1 MFKKKITIITTIISV
16 ILTMT
21 SCGNTASSEE
31 RTNTTISYSDSSIAE
46 EINTS
51 SDVSSIDEVDSTED
65 SSNMDSIDESS
76 ETDSSEDDSSEV
88 EKVTTT
94 VDDSS
99 KVEKTT
105 TTTTTKKTTTQPV
118 ETTTTQ
124 PVVTQAPITE
134 APKTTTTVKQ
144 TEAPKTTTQKPVV
157 TTKPAV
163 QTTKTTTKA
172 TTKSTTK
179 TTTKQTTK
187 VTSTQPTD
195 NKYMAAMKK
204 ISKVNA
210 HINKDFTES
219 DCALVREYLLNLVYK
234 KYPKSKAHNVKFIPY
249 FDKNGKLSYYDN
261 VLNNG
266 GSYNGAN
273 WQYYYG
279 IDEGQIQMF
288 IDDMTYLADAYM
300 YNFNG
305 EPCING
311 CTNWDIF
318 WMYRS
323 DGVVF
328 FSLAVF
334 I

>member
-31 RTNTTISYSDSSIAE
+31 RTNTTISYSDSSVAE
-46 EINTS
+46 EIDTS

-65 SSNMDSIDESS
+65 SSDVDSIDDSS

-134 APKTTTTVKQ
+134 APKTTTIVKQ

-219 DCALVREYLLNLVYK
+219 DCALVREYLINLVYK

-249 FDKNGKLSYYDN
+249 FDKNGNPIYDDDNTTQLKQRKPLKKGSPGLSRIRHLPKDLT
-261 VLNNG
+261 VPKKMRSWLLCHW
-266 GSYNGAN
+266 A
-273 WQYYYG
+273 
-279 IDEGQIQMF
+279 IP
-288 IDDMTYLADAYM
+288 
-300 YNFNG
+300 
-305 EPCING
+305 EPKACRPLRKSRPTRIPLP
-311 CTNWDIF
+311 TLF
-318 WMYRS
+318 
-323 DGVVF
+323 
-328 FSLAVF
+328 
-334 I
+334 

>member
-1 MFKKKITIITTIISV
+1 MNEKKSKYCARNLYSFVIFELKNAVKQFTNEKSCDKMVLSKKYMEVKTVSKKILAF
-16 ILTMT
+16 ILAACMT
-21 SCGNTASSEE
+21 LSMTACGG
-31 RTNTTISYSDSSIAE
+31 SDSSDAE
-46 EINTS
+46 TQSSSFSESESSESDDTS
-51 SDVSSIDEVDSTED
+51 SDE
-65 SSNMDSIDESS
+65 SSNESS
-76 ETDSSEDDSSEV
+76 ETESFEVDSSEDESSKET
-88 EKVTTT
+88 KKTTKKET
-94 VDDSS
+94 DDSS
-99 KVEKTT
+99 KV
-105 TTTTTKKTTTQPV
+105 TTTKTTAKAV
-118 ETTTTQ
+118 E
-124 PVVTQAPITE
+124 
-134 APKTTTTVKQ
+134 
-144 TEAPKTTTQKPVV
+144 TTTQKPVV

-195 NKYMAAMKK
+195 NKYMAAMKR

-219 DCALVREYLLNLVYK
+219 DCALVREYLIDLVYK

-249 FDKNGKLSYYDN
+249 FDKNGKPSYYDN

-279 IDEGQIQMF
+279 INEGQIQMF
-288 IDDMTYLADAYM
+288 IDDMTYLADVYM
-300 YNFNG
+300 YNFDG

-323 DGVVF
+323 DGAVR

-334 I
+334 

>member
-1 MFKKKITIITTIISV
+1 MV
-16 ILTMT
+16 
-21 SCGNTASSEE
+21 GA
-31 RTNTTISYSDSSIAE
+31 Y
-46 EINTS
+46 
-51 SDVSSIDEVDSTED
+51 
-65 SSNMDSIDESS
+65 DESS
-76 ETDSSEDDSSEV
+76 NET
-88 EKVTTT
+88 KKTTKKET
-94 VDDSS
+94 DDSS
-99 KVEKTT
+99 KI
-105 TTTTTKKTTTQPV
+105 TTTKTTAKAV
-118 ETTTTQ
+118 E
-124 PVVTQAPITE
+124 
-134 APKTTTTVKQ
+134 
-144 TEAPKTTTQKPVV
+144 TTTQKPVV

-219 DCALVREYLLNLVYK
+219 DCALVREYLLSYVYK

-249 FDKNGKLSYYDN
+249 FDKNGKPSYYDN
-261 VLNNG
+261 VLSNG

-273 WQYYYG
+273 WQYYYS
-279 IDEGQIQMF
+279 IDEGAEMMF
-288 IDDMTYLADAYM
+288 IDMMLYLADVYM
-300 YNFNG
+300 YNFDG

-323 DGVVF
+323 DGVVH

-334 I
+334 

>member
-1 MFKKKITIITTIISV
+1 VSKKILAF
-16 ILTMT
+16 ILAACMT
-21 SCGNTASSEE
+21 LSMTACGG
-31 RTNTTISYSDSSIAE
+31 SDSSDAE
-46 EINTS
+46 TQSSSFSESESSESDDTS
-51 SDVSSIDEVDSTED
+51 SDESSNESSETESFEVD
-65 SSNMDSIDESS
+65 SS
-76 ETDSSEDDSSEV
+76 ETDSSEDESSKET
-88 EKVTTT
+88 KKTTKKET
-94 VDDSS
+94 DDSS
-99 KVEKTT
+99 KV
-105 TTTTTKKTTTQPV
+105 TTTKTTAKAV
-118 ETTTTQ
+118 E
-124 PVVTQAPITE
+124 
-134 APKTTTTVKQ
+134 
-144 TEAPKTTTQKPVV
+144 TTTQKPVV

-163 QTTKTTTKA
+163 QTTKTTNKK
-172 TTKSTTK
+172 TTKTVAK
-179 TTTKQTTK
+179 TTTKVTTNP
-187 VTSTQPTD
+187 TPDSTLVPRNAFDKPTG
-195 NKYMAAMKK
+195 KYMAAMKR

-219 DCALVREYLLNLVYK
+219 DCALVREYLINLVYK

-249 FDKNGKLSYYDN
+249 FDKNGKPSYYDN

-279 IDEGQIQMF
+279 IAEGQIQMF
-288 IDDMTYLADAYM
+288 IDDMTYLADVYM
-300 YNFNG
+300 YNFDG

-323 DGVVF
+323 DGAVR

>member
-1 MFKKKITIITTIISV
+1 MPKKLLVMIIAACMTISMV
-16 ILTMT
+16 A
-21 SCGNTASSEE
+21 CGSSEDSVSE
-31 RTNTTISYSDSSIAE
+31 KNSSSDSS
-46 EINTS
+46 T
-51 SDVSSIDEVDSTED
+51 V
-65 SSNMDSIDESS
+65 DES
-76 ETDSSEDDSSEV
+76 TREDDSASDNSESENEKSDSEKDTSKDDSSV
-88 EKVTTT
+88 AETSEKVTETPKAT
-94 VDDSS
+94 ETSE
-99 KVEKTT
+99 KVTETPKT
-105 TTTTTKKTTTQPV
+105 
-118 ETTTTQ
+118 
-124 PVVTQAPITE
+124 TQAPTATSTPKVTQ
-134 APKTTTTVKQ
+134 APKTTTKVTQ
-144 TEAPKTTTQKPVV
+144 APKTTTKTV
-157 TTKPAV
+157 A
-163 QTTKTTTKA
+163 KTTTKV
-172 TTKSTTK
+172 TTNPTPDSTLVPRNAFDK
-179 TTTKQTTK
+179 
-187 VTSTQPTD
+187 PTG
-195 NKYMAAMKK
+195 KYMAAMKK

-219 DCALVREYLLNLVYK
+219 DCALVREYLIDLVYK

-249 FDKNGKLSYYDN
+249 FDKNGKPSYYDS

-288 IDDMTYLADAYM
+288 IDEMTYLADVYM

-323 DGVVF
+323 DGAVR

-334 I
+334 